1 MSVTNHPN
9 SGAKSRHVALREF
22 RIRDHHEANKIRPY
36 WCPGPLNVADFF
48 SKTLQKNLFNIN
60 LKRLGM
66 VGSFRD
72 EVESRAL
79 KAYDHSDWVNAPSA
93 RSWHLYH
100 VLHGQIDFGDAET
113 AYYSSETI

>member
-1 MSVTNHPN
+1 M
-9 SGAKSRHVALREF
+9 
-22 RIRDHHEANKIRPY
+22 
-36 WCPGPLNVADFF
+36 ADFF

-79 KAYDHSDWVNAPSA
+79 TAYGHSDWVNAPSA
-93 RSWHLYH
+93 ESWRLYH
-100 VLHGQIDFGDAET
+100 VFHGQIDFGGAET
-113 AYYSSETI
+113 KVNLL

>member
-1 MSVTNHPN
+1 
-9 SGAKSRHVALREF
+9 
-22 RIRDHHEANKIRPY
+22 
-36 WCPGPLNVADFF
+36 
-48 SKTLQKNLFNIN
+48 
-60 LKRLGM
+60 M

-79 KAYDHSDWVNAPSA
+79 LVKAYDHSDWVNAPSA

-113 AYYSSETI
+113 AAETAYYSSETI

>member
-1 MSVTNHPN
+1 M
-9 SGAKSRHVALREF
+9 REF

-79 KAYDHSDWVNAPSA
+79 HNDPPPCHLGHIYGSRPNFGCSEAPQGLVS
-93 RSWHLYH
+93 
-100 VLHGQIDFGDAET
+100 
-113 AYYSSETI
+113 

>member
-1 MSVTNHPN
+1 
-9 SGAKSRHVALREF
+9 
-22 RIRDHHEANKIRPY
+22 
-36 WCPGPLNVADFF
+36 
-48 SKTLQKNLFNIN
+48 
-60 LKRLGM
+60 M

-79 KAYDHSDWVNAPSA
+79 LVKAYDHSDWVNAPSA
-93 RSWHLYH
+93 RSWHLLVYH

>member
-1 MSVTNHPN
+1 MVPYLYR
-9 SGAKSRHVALREF
+9 SRYRRYRGTGTVV
-22 RIRDHHEANKIRPY
+22 P
-36 WCPGPLNVADFF
+36 
-48 SKTLQKNLFNIN
+48 QKNLFNIN

-79 KAYDHSDWVNAPSA
+79 TAYDHSDWVNAPSA

-100 VLHGQIDFGDAET
+100 VFHGQIDFGGAET
-113 AYYSSETI
+113 AYYSSQTM